1 MCHNSSHSDR
11 ACRRKGKNKTDKVK
25 QASATLED
33 SDKEAEHSFAFET
46 NTYAGESA
54 TKKPNALLVDCD
66 ATTHIINNESKF
78 RKFDDK
84 FIPEKHYIE
93 LAYGTLG

>member
-1 MCHNSSHSDR
+1 MW
-11 ACRRKGKNKTDKVK
+11 
-25 QASATLED
+25 
-33 SDKEAEHSFAFET
+33 
-46 NTYAGESA
+46 GESA

-78 RKFDDK
+78 SKFADK

-93 LAYGTLG
+93 LADGTLG